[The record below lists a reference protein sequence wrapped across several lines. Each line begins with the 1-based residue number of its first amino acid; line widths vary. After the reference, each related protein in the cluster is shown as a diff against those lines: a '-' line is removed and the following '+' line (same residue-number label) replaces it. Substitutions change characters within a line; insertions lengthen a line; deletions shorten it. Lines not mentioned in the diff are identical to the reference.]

1 MTQAKI
7 INYSLTLVNIYNNM
21 NNMLMKDETL
31 DNIKPTDFW
40 DLVEINGKLHDAIL
54 MSLEDVTLSENRTN
68 ILNQIL

>member
-1 MTQAKI
+1 MTQAKT

-54 MSLEDVTLSENRTN
+54 MSLEDVTLSEDRTD